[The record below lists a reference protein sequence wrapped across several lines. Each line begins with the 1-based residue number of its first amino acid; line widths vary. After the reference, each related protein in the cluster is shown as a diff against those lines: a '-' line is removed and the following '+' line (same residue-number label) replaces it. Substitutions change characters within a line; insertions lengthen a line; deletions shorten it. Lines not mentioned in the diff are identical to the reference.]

1 MKKYP
6 SLLLRR
12 DLDEDELRR
21 IVDEAKK
28 GDKDALSQVCSYVY
42 SRIYSYT
49 FYRVN
54 QPEDAED
61 LTSEIVLKVVK
72 ALSKQRGNFHAWIYK
87 IAKHAL
93 IDFYRKRAVR
103 RETSL
108 SDMSHEVADK
118 SVDFAQQALT
128 RERLRKGMHGLTEE
142 QRQVIILKFIEGYN
156 NSEVAEFMGKSVGAV
171 KVLQFRA
178 LRALRGYF
186 SKRGYESKD

>member
-12 DLDEDELRR
+12 DLDKDKLRR
-21 IVDEAKK
+21 IVDGAKK
-28 GDKDALSQVCSYVY
+28 GDKDALSELCAYVY

-49 FYRVN
+49 FYRVSRA
-54 QPEDAED
+54 EDAED
-61 LTSEIVLKVVK
+61 LTSEIVLKVIK
-72 ALSKQRGNFHAWIYK
+72 ALGKQRGNFHAWMYK

-108 SDMSHEVADK
+108 ADMPHEVADK
-118 SVDFAQQALT
+118 SVDFARQVLT
-128 RERLRKGMHGLTEE
+128 RERLRKGMQRLTED
-142 QRQVIILKFIEGYN
+142 QRQVIVLKFIEGYSN
-156 NSEVAEFMGKSVGAV
+156 GEVAVQMGKSVGAV

-178 LRALRGYF
+178 LRALRNFF